1 MNNSNNTTRIFLG
14 AALAAFVTIGCS
26 GGGSGSNTATT
37 APAGA
42 TDTGTGTGGNG
53 TPSTGGAT
61 QGPTD
66 SGTAPAPAPAAHANH
81 SRCGWIGADT
91 FDAGKASFLANPDYY
106 DAIHPKWA
114 VANADGT
121 ARILTMADDA
131 QIMATAKAHHIKV
144 IPLID
149 VDDVSHLRSIIS
161 SPASIAAHAKVLTDM
176 VVSHGYDGVELDYEH
191 LWSAADR
198 APYTAL
204 IVAASASLHAQGKVL
219 TLALPAMDADAK
231 ESAYDYVQLQSHV
244 DTMHLMAYDFHYMG
258 GDHLG
263 PLAPK
268 GWVQAVVTRVKSL
281 GSPEKYVLG
290 VANYGISSGWY
301 TTAKD
306 AATRCSGGVHSMSTD
321 HMLTCPLSHA
331 EAGLSP
337 HCTTSNGE
345 VYFED
350 VASLTEK
357 VSMAKAAGL
366 GGVGY
371 WTMGD
376 EMDGFYTAMK
386 AQFPN

>member
-1 MNNSNNTTRIFLG
+1 MNISNNTRIYLG
-14 AALAAFVTIGCS
+14 AALAAFVTIGCG
-26 GGGSGSNTATT
+26 GGGSSPATPATT
-37 APAGA
+37 TPVTGTPDTGATGPTAGAPA
-42 TDTGTGTGGNG
+42 
-53 TPSTGGAT
+53 
-61 QGPTD
+61 PTD
-66 SGTAPAPAPAAHANH
+66 SGTAQAPAPAAPHAHH

-91 FDAGKASFLANPDYY
+91 FDAGKAAFLANPDYY

-114 VANADGT
+114 TALADGT
-121 ARILTMADDA
+121 VRILSMADDA
-131 QIMATAKAHHIKV
+131 QIMALAKAHHIKV

-149 VDDVSHLRSIIS
+149 VDDVSYLRSILS
-161 SPASIAAHAKVLTDM
+161 SPANIAAHAQVLTDM
-176 VVSHGYDGVELDYEH
+176 VVKHGYDGVELDYEH

-198 APYTAL
+198 PTYTAL
-204 IVAASASLHAQGKVL
+204 IVAVSDLLHAQGKLL
-219 TLALPAMDADAK
+219 TLALPAMDADHK
-231 ESAYDYVQLQSHV
+231 ESAYDYVQLQPHV

-268 GWVQAVVTRVKSL
+268 GWVQDVVTRVQSL

-290 VANYGISSGWY
+290 VANYGIASGWY
-301 TTAKD
+301 TTARD
-306 AATRCSGGVHSMSTD
+306 AATRCAGGVHAMSTD
-321 HMLTCPLSHA
+321 HMAVCPLSHA

-337 HCTTSNGE
+337 HCSTSNGD

-357 VSMAKAAGL
+357 VALAKAHGL

-376 EMDGFYTAMK
+376 EMDGFFTAMQ